1 MNFACGLR
9 RCYKVHNPF
18 ESDLEIAWCP
28 GCGNFGILKALKE
41 ALFELGY
48 KPQRVVL
55 VSGIGQ
61 AAKLPHY
68 LRVNVFN
75 GLHGRSIP
83 AAFAIKAANPEL
95 LVIAESGDGCMYG
108 EGGNHLLHAIRR
120 NPDITV
126 IVHDNQVYGLT
137 KGQASPTSEEGFV
150 SKVQTLGALSSPF
163 HPLSVAIAQ
172 DASFVARGFSGD
184 IEGLKEILKK
194 ALSWKGF
201 ALVDV
206 LQPCVTFN
214 RVNTFGWYKERVYYL
229 GEDHDPGNQI
239 RAFEKSLEWGQ
250 KIPLG
255 IFYMHPKPTYQEK
268 FYAQV
273 SQPHLLYRGP
283 LPEEAVTRELQLLV

>member
-1 MNFACGLR
+1 MG
-9 RCYKVHNPF
+9 NPF
-18 ESDLEIAWCP
+18 DHDLEIAWCP
-28 GCGNFGILKALKE
+28 GCGNFGILRALKE
-41 ALFELGY
+41 ALFGLGR
-48 KPQRVVL
+48 KPQEVVV

-68 LRVNVFN
+68 LKANVFN

-83 AAFAIKAANPEL
+83 VAFAIKTVNPEL

-120 NPDITV
+120 NPDIAV

-150 SKVQTLGALSSPF
+150 SKVQTLGNLSAPF

-184 IEGLKEILKK
+184 TEGLREILKE

-214 RVNTFGWYKERVYYL
+214 RINTFGWYKERVYYL
-229 GEDHDPGNQI
+229 GEDHDPQD
-239 RAFEKSLEWGQ
+239 RLKAFERSLEWGE

-255 IFYMHPKPTYQEK
+255 IFYRHAKPTYQEK
-268 FYAQV
+268 LYAQI
-273 SQPHLLYRGP
+273 SQPHLRYRGP
-283 LPEEAVTRELQLLV
+283 FLPERVKEELQSFI

>member
-1 MNFACGLR
+1 MG
-9 RCYKVHNPF
+9 NPF
-18 ESDLEIAWCP
+18 DHDLEIAWCP

-41 ALFELGY
+41 ALFELGR
-48 KPQRVVL
+48 KPQEVVI

-68 LRVNVFN
+68 LKANVFN
-75 GLHGRSIP
+75 GLHGRSLP
-83 AAFAIKAANPEL
+83 VAFAIKTVNPEL

-150 SKVQTLGALSSPF
+150 SKVQTLGNLSTPF

-184 IEGLKEILKK
+184 TEGLKEILKK

-214 RVNTFGWYKERVYYL
+214 RINTFGWYKERVYYL
-229 GEDHDPGNQI
+229 GDNHDPQD
-239 RAFEKSLEWGQ
+239 RLKAFEKSLEWGE

-255 IFYMHPKPTYQEK
+255 IFYLHAKPTYQEK

-273 SQPHLLYRGP
+273 SPPHLRYRGP
-283 LPEEAVTRELQLLV
+283 LSEEGAKEELQFFM